1 MTSGAPRRLA
11 LACQGGGSHT
21 AFSAGALTRFF
32 GSGAVTADEIVGISG
47 TSGGA
52 INALI
57 TWTCLIRGRPDE
69 IGSALAGFWADNAAT
84 GPVQRLVNLV
94 TVGAGIGQNLGLVP
108 PLNPYLVPP
117 AFDGREEFR
126 SLLRRHVDFDALPVD
141 TGGRY
146 PRLVLGAVE
155 VLTGEFR
162 AFDSR
167 RDRITPD
174 TVLASAAIPTLF
186 RAIPVDGGVYWD
198 GLFSQNPP
206 VSQLVD
212 DHPDEVWVLQI
223 NPSRIDREPRTTSDI
238 AERRNELAGNLSLNQ
253 ELHGIERI
261 DQLLESGVL
270 AESSGYRP
278 IMVRVLEMPRAPGS
292 DLLGAASKLNR
303 DPVFLA
309 RLQREGAEQADRFLV
324 GLALEQAWLAGD
336 ADAVAG
342 LLRGARVTV
351 EAPFTPFPGD
361 PVTATAELLAREV
374 SVDLTR
380 KQLAG
385 AEITWR
391 VRVTRPDGTTVDG
404 AATATVDGG
413 RITTLVLGAAT

>member
-1 MTSGAPRRLA
+1 MTSRAPRRLA

-21 AFSAGALTRFF
+21 AFTAGALARLFAT
-32 GSGAVTADEIVGISG
+32 GSVTAPEVVGISG

-57 TWTCLIRGRPDE
+57 TWSRLVQGRPDE
-69 IGSALAGFWADNAAT
+69 IGAALAGFWADNAAT
-84 GPVQRLVNLV
+84 SPLARLANLV

-108 PLNPYLVPP
+108 PLNPYLIPR
-117 AFDGREEFR
+117 AFDGRDEFTR
-126 SLLRRHVDFDALPVD
+126 LLRRHVDFDALPVD
-141 TGGRY
+141 IDGRY

-167 RDRITPD
+167 RDRITPE

-186 RAIPVDGGVYWD
+186 RAIHVDGGAYWD

-212 DHPDEVWVLQI
+212 DRPDELWVLQI
-223 NPSRIDREPRTTSDI
+223 NPSRIQREPHTTLDI

-253 ELHGIERI
+253 ELHGIERT
-261 DQLLESGVL
+261 DQLLESGAL
-270 AESSGYRP
+270 TEASGYRP
-278 IMVRVLEMPRAPGS
+278 IMVRVLEMPRAPDS
-292 DLLGAASKLNR
+292 DLVGAASKLNR
-303 DPVFLA
+303 DPGFLA
-309 RLQREGAEQADRFLV
+309 RLQRDGAEQADRFLA
-324 GLALEQAWLAGD
+324 GLALERAWLDGD
-336 ADAVAG
+336 AETVND

-351 EAPFTPFPGD
+351 RAPFAPLSGD
-361 PVTATAELLAREV
+361 PAAAAAELLARDV
-374 SVDLTR
+374 TIDLTR

-391 VRVTRPDGTTVDG
+391 VRVRGPGQMVVDG
-404 AATATVDGG
+404 VATATVDGG
-413 RITTLVLGAAT
+413 RITNLGLGPAS

>member
-1 MTSGAPRRLA
+1 MTSAAPRRLA

-21 AFSAGALTRFF
+21 AFTAGALARLFDT
-32 GSGAVTADEIVGISG
+32 GAVTGQEIVGISG

-57 TWTCLIRGRPDE
+57 TWSCLVRGRPDE

-84 GPVQRLVNLV
+84 SPFARLANLV
-94 TVGAGIGQNLGLVP
+94 MLGTGIGQNLGLVP
-108 PLNPYLVPP
+108 PLNPYLLPA

-126 SLLRRHVDFDALPVD
+126 RLLRRHVDFDALPVD
-141 TGGRY
+141 AEGRY

-186 RAIPVDGGVYWD
+186 RAISVEGGVYWD

-212 DHPDEVWVLQI
+212 DRPDELWVLQI
-223 NPSRIDREPRTTSDI
+223 NPSRIDREPRTTLDI

-261 DQLLESGVL
+261 DQLLESGAL
-270 AESSGYRP
+270 AEASGYRP
-278 IMVRVLEMPRAPGS
+278 IMVRILEMPRAPYS

-309 RLQREGAEQADRFLV
+309 HLQRSGAEQADRFLV
-324 GLALEQAWLAGD
+324 GLALERAWLDHD
-336 ADAVAG
+336 AESVTD
-342 LLRGARVTV
+342 LLRRARITMA
-351 EAPFTPFPGD
+351 APFAPLSGD
-361 PVTATAELLAREV
+361 PARAAGELLAREV
-374 SVDLTR
+374 TVDPTR

-391 VRVTRPDGTTVDG
+391 VRVSRPDQTIVKGT
-404 AATATVDGG
+404 ATAIVDQG
-413 RITTLVLGAAT
+413 RISTLRLGPDT